1 MAFVANEYTLGEI
14 VFELTF
20 LVWDFVKLPH
30 KKAEQYHFCQMQE
43 KTKLGTSIFIQRK
56 LEPIL

>member
-1 MAFVANEYTLGEI
+1 MAFVAYEYTLGEI

-30 KKAEQYHFCQMQE
+30 KKAEQYHF
-43 KTKLGTSIFIQRK
+43 
-56 LEPIL
+56 

>member
-1 MAFVANEYTLGEI
+1 MAFVAYEYTLGEI

-30 KKAEQYHFCQMQE
+30 KKAEQYHFWQMQE
-43 KTKLGTSIFIQRK
+43 KTKLRTSIFIQRK